1 VMIVQRRWPH
11 CLCARDAAVPAEWL
25 EWNAAF
31 LALVQG
37 KKGKPLAKLLRGGRP
52 VPFAAAAA
60 LAELLDPT
68 LPWNQFNWRKPAPSQ
83 TRRYDRPKCLVGP
96 QALDATPERVL
107 KATIGKTG
115 HALAAAKAS
124 PSPAVRLVAKRL
136 SETHRL
142 RLARNNRIV
151 TEMLHEETENRCSTR
166 EAAIRVGERVGRTSR
181 HVTDVWEMAFNTMP
195 YLSFE
200 EINTNLPQTRD

>member
-1 VMIVQRRWPH
+1 MQRCPPNGSNGTPRFWR
-11 CLCARDAAVPAEWL
+11 LSKARKAS
-25 EWNAAF
+25 
-31 LALVQG
+31 
-37 KKGKPLAKLLRGGRP
+37 RSRSCC
-52 VPFAAAAA
+52 AAAA
-60 LAELLDPT
+60 LCRSPPPPPWRNLLDPT
-68 LPWNQFNWRKPAPSQ
+68 LPWNQFNWRKPAQSQ

-151 TEMLHEETENRCSTR
+151 TEMLHEKTENRCSTR